1 MATRV
6 QFYHNAEHPLAL
18 ACEFAARAVA
28 GGRKIALR
36 VADEPMARE
45 LDRMLWNFDPLE
57 FVPHVM
63 ADSPLAAETPVV
75 IGRADAQQPWP
86 ETDMLLNLA
95 DDIPEGFERFRMLV
109 EIVGQSETQ
118 KQPAR
123 MRWKHY
129 KQQDLRLQAFDAVR
143 REAL

>member
-18 ACEFAARAVA
+18 ACEFVARAFG
-28 GGRKIALR
+28 GGRRIALH
-36 VADEPMARE
+36 VADETMARE

-63 ADSPLAAETPVV
+63 VDSPLAAETPVV
-75 IGRADAQQPWP
+75 IGRADAPARWQ

-109 EIVGQSETQ
+109 EIVGQSEAH
-118 KQPAR
+118 KLPAR
-123 MRWKHY
+123 TRWKHY